1 MMLLRSKRF
10 FTTKTVRRK
19 VEAILHRFGLTAA
32 NIDAEA
38 LRCSLADIAE
48 INRRLTELGS
58 RRDKILQR
66 IEDDRAGLARPTHLQ
81 QRGDADE
88 PAGGDWPWR
97 ANGRSLP
104 TVKTRSEV
112 PDREPLPENSA
123 HQVTLTVTG

>member
-48 INRRLTELGS
+48 INRRLTELV
-58 RRDKILQR
+58 
-66 IEDDRAGLARPTHLQ
+66 RAATKFCSGLRMTV
-81 QRGDADE
+81 
-88 PAGGDWPWR
+88 PASQG
-97 ANGRSLP
+97 LP
-104 TVKTRSEV
+104 TCSNAAMQMNRRVGIGEPTA
-112 PDREPLPENSA
+112 DRCQP
-123 HQVTLTVTG
+123 